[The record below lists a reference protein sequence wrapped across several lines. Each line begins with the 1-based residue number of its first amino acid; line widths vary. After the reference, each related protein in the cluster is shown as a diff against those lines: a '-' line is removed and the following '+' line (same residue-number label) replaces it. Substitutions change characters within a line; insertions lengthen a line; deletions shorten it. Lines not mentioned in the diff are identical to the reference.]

1 MSEQELSE
9 LKFNPYQHQIEGIN
23 FGLKKKKWL
32 LLDEMGLGK
41 SNQIIGLAET
51 LHRRGL
57 IDHCLIICG
66 VNSLKQNW
74 KKEIKKFSNESVII
88 LGETFTKSGK
98 SKYAT
103 LPKRAEQLKNPIDE
117 FFVILNIEALQNDKI
132 MEAFKKTSNKFGMI
146 AVDEVHRVGGAG
158 TQRGGHLLKLS
169 APYKVAA
176 TGTLIT
182 NNPES
187 AYLALK

>member
-1 MSEQELSE
+1 M
-9 LKFNPYQHQIEGIN
+9 
-23 FGLKKKKWL
+23 
-32 LLDEMGLGK
+32 
-41 SNQIIGLAET
+41 
-51 LHRRGL
+51 
-57 IDHCLIICG
+57 
-66 VNSLKQNW
+66 
-74 KKEIKKFSNESVII
+74 I
-88 LGETFTKSGK
+88 LGETFTKTGK

-103 LPKRAEQLKNPIDE
+103 LPKRAEQLKNPIEE

-146 AVDEVHRVGGAG
+146 AVDEVHRVGGST